1 MNNYPIQPKVLVIF
15 PRFNASDATHYPY
28 WYSLFNEAGK
38 QLELAILFES
48 GAGSADYFSHLR
60 SIRVQRFQSKP
71 LNLLERFILINN
83 YIQAGYTDIYIHYSY
98 WSVGLAWILKNTL
111 FRSRKLTIYYWDCE
125 KYEDKPK
132 NIMLEIALRLT
143 DVLVTGHE
151 AVATAYRQVFNFT
164 KPIKIVAN
172 WVEQVRGAKYGV
184 LGSEFR
190 VRGTGLESQTN
201 KKFASHSAKSS
212 ALRTLHSAHV
222 NILFVHHLSPRK
234 GSRELPEI
242 IKSTLARIPN
252 AHFHIVG
259 EGPDREWLRV
269 RCAEFGLIDS
279 VTFYGALTHEQTAE
293 LYKTADVFIMPSRS
307 EGFPRVILEAMR
319 YGLPIVSTPVGCVRE
334 LFGPHQRQFLCKP
347 SQFPEKIM
355 QLLTRADLE
364 TIGKENTNFVK
375 KYSIANAAKAFTQLF
390 TS

>member
-1 MNNYPIQPKVLVIF
+1 MNNSPIQPKVLVIF

-28 WYSLFNEAGK
+28 WYVLFNEAGK
-38 QLELAILFES
+38 QLDLAILFES
-48 GAGSADYFSHLR
+48 GTGSPEYFSHLR
-60 SIRVQRFQSKP
+60 SIRIQIFQSKP
-71 LNLLERFILINN
+71 LNLLERIYFLIH
-83 YIQAGYTDIYIHYSY
+83 YVSLGYTNIYIHYSY
-98 WSVGLAWILKNTL
+98 WSVVISWLLKSTL
-111 FRSRKLTIYYWDCE
+111 FRSKMLTIYYWDCE

-151 AVATAYRQVFNFT
+151 AVAIAYRRVFHFT
-164 KPIKIVAN
+164 KPIKIVPN
-172 WVEQVRGAKYGV
+172 WVEKVRSSGFG
-184 LGSEFR
+184 

-201 KKFASHSAKSS
+201 KKFATQSAKSS
-212 ALRTLHSAHV
+212 ALRTLHSELT

-234 GSRELPEI
+234 GSRELVGI
-242 IKSTLARIPN
+242 IKDTLARIPN

-259 EGPDREWLRV
+259 EGPDGEWLRV

-319 YGLPIVSTPVGCVRE
+319 YGLPIVSTDVGCVRE

-355 QLLTRADLE
+355 QLLTCVDLE
-364 TIGKENTNFVK
+364 TIGQENTKLVK
-375 KYSIANAAKAFTQLF
+375 KYSIANATKAFIQLF